1 MSARRRRIR
10 LFGWIAFAA
19 FLALVG
25 ALVVSTLRM
34 GESRCEVMMVFD
46 GRDATVTAR
55 GATESDAIRAA
66 VTGACAR
73 IARGRTQNILCLDT
87 PPRAVRCE

>member
-1 MSARRRRIR
+1 MTDRRRRIR
-10 LFGWIAFAA
+10 RAGWIAFAA
-19 FLALVG
+19 FLALAG

-34 GESRCEVMMVFD
+34 GEERCEVTMVMN
-46 GRDATVTAR
+46 GREATVTAR
-55 GATESDAIRAA
+55 GVTEPDAIRAA

-73 IARGRTQNILCLDT
+73 IAQGRTQNILCLDS